1 MSVTRRVRWLLVGMI
16 LGPVLVGP
24 PLETAQATPEAQ
36 NQGPC
41 GVVDSIDFPLDPAGS
56 SVVYEYGLASS
67 RYDGRL
73 HAGEDWFFGRGSSYG
88 QPVHA
93 IARGRVT
100 YAAPLGWGRDKGVVI
115 LEHLM
120 PDGTWWYSM
129 YGHMEEVDEY
139 TFPAVYT
146 CVEKGDIIGAIG
158 RPRPA
163 PHLHLEIRN
172 FGPDSPGPGYW
183 GTDPTLSGWRNPTK
197 FILNWQTWLTPFH
210 RWHADIADDSGPHF
224 PAIIRDDST
233 AIVFDDNRLKALT
246 PEGLVLW
253 RYVLGDERDILG
265 MALYD
270 GAILVVDSEG
280 LAQRWDLQGGFLEQ
294 WNLPG
299 PIDSEPLVWGHLLVT
314 HTRDNELIAYDTDR
328 SEVWR
333 VADVQRPVDMQ
344 ATRDVL
350 GVMSIRGGFALIGID
365 GREIDRATL
374 RGTGDLTP
382 APDGGFYVRSSSAL
396 WHVTPDGGWRYL
408 ADTPGF
414 QRSTTAFYSL
424 PDGRFVFYAGSFSRT
439 LYAYAADGT
448 PLWTARLPDMEG
460 RPFITGEGSALLV
473 ASGNGQIRMVGAD
486 SGAVCQALD
495 AWGNRAAQAWGAVGP
510 DGILRLHI
518 ADQVLGLD
526 WNTLRAGCS

>member
-1 MSVTRRVRWLLVGMI
+1 MSVSRGLRWLLIGVVGLI
-16 LGPVLVGP
+16 LGPGLVGP
-24 PLETAQATPEAQ
+24 PSEAAAQA
-36 NQGPC
+36 QGPC
-41 GVVDSIDFPLDPAGS
+41 GVVDAIDFPLDPSGG

-115 LEHLM
+115 IEHLM
-120 PDGTWWYSM
+120 ADGTWWYSM

-139 TFPAVYT
+139 TFPTVYT
-146 CVEKGDIIGAIG
+146 CVEEGDIIGAIG

-183 GTDPTLSGWRNPTK
+183 GTDPTLSGWRNPSK
-197 FILNWQTWLTPFH
+197 FIFNWQTWLTPFH
-210 RWHADIADDSGPHF
+210 LWHADIADNSGPYF
-224 PAIIRDDST
+224 PTIIRDDST
-233 AIVFDDNRLKALT
+233 TIVFDDNRLKALT

-253 RYVLGDERDILG
+253 RYVLGEERTILG
-265 MALYD
+265 VAPYD
-270 GAILVVDSEG
+270 GAILVVDDEG

-299 PIDSEPLVWGHLLVT
+299 PLDAEPLVWGNLLVT
-314 HTRDNELIAYDTDR
+314 HTPDNELIAYATDH

-333 VADVQRPVDMQ
+333 VADVLRPVDMQ

-350 GVMSIRGGFALIGID
+350 GVMSIRGGLTLVGLD

-382 APDGGFYVRSSSAL
+382 ASDGGFIVRSSSAL
-396 WHVTPDGGWRYL
+396 WHVTPVGGWHYL
-408 ADTPGF
+408 ADTPSF
-414 QRSTTAFYSL
+414 QRSTTALTGL
-424 PDGRFVFYAGSFSRT
+424 PDGGFVFYAGSFSRT

-448 PLWTARLPDMEG
+448 LRWSTDLTDLTG
-460 RPFITGEGSALLV
+460 QPFVSAEDGALLV
-473 ASGNGQIRMVGAD
+473 ASGSGQVRVIGAA
-486 SGAVCQALD
+486 SGAVCRKLD
-495 AWGNRAAQAWGAVGP
+495 AWGNRAASAWAARGP
-510 DGILRLHI
+510 DGVLRLHI

-526 WNTLRAGCS
+526 WDALSAGCG